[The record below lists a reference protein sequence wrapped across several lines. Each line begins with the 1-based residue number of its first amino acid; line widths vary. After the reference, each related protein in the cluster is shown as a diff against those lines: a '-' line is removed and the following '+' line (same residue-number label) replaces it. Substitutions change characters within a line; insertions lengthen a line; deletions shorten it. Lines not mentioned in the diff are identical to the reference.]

1 MILRRVLS
9 SWAVI
14 GMVVFLCGAWLLPTP
29 KLYHQLIIVF
39 LWLPALLA
47 LFERNVRLLLKQPEF
62 FLFGLFAAWTLFVLL
77 MQGGIDP
84 VSKSKVPFYVGLT
97 LVGIVLVAQHAV
109 ISLEKL
115 LLYASVFG
123 GILAGVSWLDYYFLK
138 GQPLESRVIA
148 IGVWNSIIMAA
159 HAVGAL
165 ALLGVFMLKT
175 TRVKPWV
182 ALLLLL
188 PALGYVLFLGFSQ
201 TRGVWMGL
209 AATLLVM
216 AIALKSRKCG
226 YFILLLL
233 AGVGC
238 IALLEPEIL
247 LQRGVSYR
255 PELWRGGAQLILEH
269 WTLGVGFNQ
278 YLIHLAEGGVPFKH
292 PHNLF
297 LDVGV
302 RFGIPGLLLFVLL
315 WGMVGWRGWSCRDV
329 PLGQAL
335 LALWVFASVSLLTDG
350 IGLWLKPNA
359 DWLIT
364 WLPIGLSAVLASR
377 ESKRRLQ
384 VRDTRA
390 GVSKQPI

>member
-1 MILRRVLS
+1 M
-9 SWAVI
+9 
-14 GMVVFLCGAWLLPTP
+14 FLCGAWLLPTP
-29 KLYHQLIIVF
+29 KLYHQLIIAF

-47 LFERNVRLLLKQPEF
+47 LFVRNVRLLLKQPEF
-62 FLFGLFAAWTLFVLL
+62 FLFGLLAAWTLFVLL
-77 MQGGIDP
+77 IQGGDDP
-84 VSKSKVPFYVGLT
+84 ISKSKVPFYVGLT
-97 LVGIVLVAQHAV
+97 LVGIVLVAQHAA

-123 GILAGVSWLDYYFLK
+123 GILAGASWLDCYYLR
-138 GQPLESRVIA
+138 GQSLESRVTA
-148 IGVWNSIIMAA
+148 IGVWSSIIMAA

-175 TRVKPWV
+175 VRVTPWI

-188 PALGYVLFLGFSQ
+188 PALGYVLFLGASQ
-201 TRGVWMGL
+201 TRGVWVAL
-209 AATLLVM
+209 AATLVVM
-216 AIALKSRKCG
+216 AMALKSRKCG
-226 YFILLLL
+226 YFILLML
-233 AGVGC
+233 AGVAC
-238 IALLEPEIL
+238 IALLKPEIL

-255 PELWRGGAQLILEH
+255 PELWRGGVQLILEH

-278 YLIHLAEGGVPFKH
+278 YLIQLADIAVPYKH

-302 RFGIPGLLLFVLL
+302 RLGIPGLLLFALL

-335 LALWVFASVSLLTDG
+335 LALWVFASISLLTDG

-377 ESKRRLQ
+377 EGNRRLQ
-384 VRDTRA
+384 VRDTQVA
-390 GVSKQPI
+390 VSNQSVNE